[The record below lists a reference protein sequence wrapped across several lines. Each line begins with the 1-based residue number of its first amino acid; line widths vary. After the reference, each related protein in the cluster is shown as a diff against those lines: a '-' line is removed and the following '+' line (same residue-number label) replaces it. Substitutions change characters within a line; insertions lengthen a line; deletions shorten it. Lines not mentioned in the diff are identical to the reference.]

1 MAVEHPPIGISRR
14 VHLPCY
20 RHLEWSDFDIEFL
33 FGGRDSGKTR
43 EIAMRLI
50 FACLKL
56 DYFRCVLVRKTFNT
70 IKESQWQIIKD
81 VVDEWGLS
89 HLFKFNITPLEIHC
103 VNGNKFVCRGM
114 DDPGNLRSI
123 ANPNYCWAEEGN
135 QLELTDFIMLV
146 TSLRYNKA
154 RVKTFISFNPE
165 AVGDYE
171 EFWLYKTFYEPYKDK
186 MYGLFTASWEIEV
199 TDKFGKKVPIRFT
212 YRSTWTTYKD
222 NPHVRPERIAMLEQM
237 FYIDPYFYT
246 VFALGY
252 WGNQKVTDPYCYA
265 FSPAKHIG
273 ATKPSRSY
281 ELILSFDFNVNPIT
295 CDVIQEQG
303 IGRIRGIEAIKL
315 DNSDIY
321 KLCKYIKDNYKGYVY
336 KVTGDATGRAT
347 SALVKDGMN
356 YYIIIK
362 AQLRLSDNQIKVPMV
377 NPSIEENRVLV
388 NTVFHQGD
396 VLFDPVNCKA
406 LIFDCKNVAVT
417 DLGKIDKGTRT
428 DPKKRA
434 DNLDG
439 WRYYL
444 NMFQRRYLK
453 MPDK

>member
-1 MAVEHPPIGISRR
+1 MPVEHPPISISRR

-20 RHLEWSDFDIEFL
+20 RHLEKSDYDIEFL
-33 FGGRDSGKTR
+33 YGGRDSGKTR

-81 VVDEWGLS
+81 VVEEWGLS
-89 HLFKFNITPLEIHC
+89 HLFKFSITPLEIHC

-171 EFWLYKTFYEPYKDK
+171 EFWLYKTFYKTYKTK
-186 MYGLFTASWEIEV
+186 MYGIFDAAWEISV
-199 TDKFGKKVPIRFT
+199 PDKFGKTLNIRFT

-237 FYIDPYFYT
+237 EAIDPYFYT
-246 VFALGY
+246 VFTLGF

-265 FSPAKHIG
+265 FSEKDHVAE
-273 ATKPSRSY
+273 TKPMRNF
-281 ELILSFDFNVNPIT
+281 ELILSFDFNINPIT
-295 CDVIQEQG
+295 VNVIQEQG
-303 IGRIRGIEAIKL
+303 LGHIRGIEAVKL
-315 DNSDIY
+315 ENSDIY
-321 KLCKYIKDNYKGYVY
+321 KLCNYIKTFYPGYIY

-347 SALVKDGMN
+347 SALVQDGMN
-356 YYIIIK
+356 YYTIIK
-362 AQLRLSDNQIKVPMV
+362 AQLKLMDGQIKVPTV
-377 NPSIEENRVLV
+377 NPPVDENRVLV
-388 NTVFHQGD
+388 NACFVKAD
-396 VLFDPVNCKA
+396 IKVDPVKCKA
-406 LIFDCKNVAVT
+406 LIFDFKNVSVT

-444 NMFQRRYLK
+444 NMFQRRFLK
-453 MPDK
+453 DLK